1 MFDQTFVDGTQ
12 KTRKP
17 AAVAFSIALQIVA
30 LCILILIPLVYTE
43 GLPSAQLKNLLVAP
57 LPPQV
62 PVHTTPPTRTMQP
75 KQVFRPLNPKLLIAP
90 IVIPKRINPV
100 EEAMPAPDIVG
111 LVGVPDSSGSNAIPF
126 GSATELAPAP
136 APKEKSPAASGPI
149 RVGSFS
155 EANLIRR
162 IQPVYPPLAKS
173 ARIQGMVEF
182 TAVISKE
189 RNIEHL
195 QLVRGHPLLVNAAQD
210 AVLQWKYRPTLL
222 NGQPVEVIT
231 DIIVNF
237 TLTQ

>member
-30 LCILILIPLVYTE
+30 LSILILTPLVYTK
-43 GLPSAQLKNLLVAP
+43 GLPSAQLKNLLIAP
-57 LPPQV
+57 SPPQV

-75 KQVFRPLNPKLLIAP
+75 KQMFRPLNPKLLIAP
-90 IVIPKRINPV
+90 IVIPKHINRV

-111 LVGVPDSSGSNAIPF
+111 LVGVPDSGSNAIPF
-126 GSATELAPAP
+126 GAATELALAP
-136 APKEKSPAASGPI
+136 APKEKPTSLSGPI
-149 RVGSFS
+149 RVGSIS
-155 EANLIRR
+155 EANLIHRV
-162 IQPVYPPLAKS
+162 QPVYPALAKS
-173 ARIQGMVEF
+173 ARIQGTVEF
-182 TAVISKE
+182 TAIISKE
-189 RNIEHL
+189 GNIEHL
-195 QLVRGHPLLVNAAQD
+195 QLVRGHPMLVNAAQG